1 MTTPEELRG
10 SARLARVDAAEL
22 RTQAARL
29 DRSHLH
35 EIGRLA
41 GDSTWLGPTA
51 AALQR
56 AIERS
61 RCQLQAATDALR
73 RDAMNLDAEASDL
86 DRAAA
91 QAQTLSLVA
100 LPPITRLG

>member
-10 SARLARVDAAEL
+10 SARRARVDAAEL
-22 RTQAARL
+22 RTQAALL

-35 EIGRLA
+35 ELSRLA

-51 AALQR
+51 AALQG

-61 RCQLQAATDALR
+61 RHQLQAATDVLR
-73 RDAMNLDAEASDL
+73 RDAMYLDAEASDL

-91 QAQTLSLVA
+91 QAHALSLVA
-100 LPPITRLG
+100 VPPVTRLA